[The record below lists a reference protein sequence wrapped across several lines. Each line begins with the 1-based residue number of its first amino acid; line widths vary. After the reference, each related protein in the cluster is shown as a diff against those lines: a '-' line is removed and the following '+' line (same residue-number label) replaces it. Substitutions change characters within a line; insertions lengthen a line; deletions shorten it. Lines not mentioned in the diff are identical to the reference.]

1 MHHGGVFKGYRTRV
15 YIGGTVTYFD
25 FCDIDEISYMEL
37 VNMASEMGE
46 FTSIEFY
53 GILNGT
59 MKLIKGDSDTTDLC
73 LTVDKHRVV
82 ECYMVSKLVECYGTQ
97 ESQRGKEIRGTK
109 STRSTT
115 HNLKGYKGKYGVNVE
130 ASGDD
135 DNDTDDY
142 DLDSSSS
149 SFDESEI
156 YDSDYELTDDDAL
169 FFANV
174 DKDTTSGVTKDYAD
188 VVDLLADI
196 DGDTDVMTSDD
207 DLRSIDSDSDEEG
220 RGNRVKHTVFNEK
233 TDMDNPIFK
242 VGMEFKTHG
251 QFREAVKE
259 HAIKWGKE
267 IKFLKSDKRQVRAT
281 WKSPCPW
288 TIYCSYVPNDEVYR
302 VKTFIDEHSCVRSFK
317 VPWVSTKWIV
327 KKYSERIRK
336 NPTWPIPS
344 LVDTI
349 QSEKT
354 VQVNPQKAYRAK
366 KISLDMLQGSA
377 AKQFTMLNSYAK
389 EILNTN
395 DGTTVIIKVKPVVG
409 SEGEVKFKRFTF
421 MSDKQKGL
429 IDSVSTL
436 FPNASHRFC
445 VRHLYN
451 NFKGEFKGLVM
462 KDILWKAA
470 RATIIPHFTAAMEE
484 MKAVNKKAYEW
495 LCERPPVN
503 WSRSHFDTF
512 PKCDILLNNL
522 CESYNS
528 AILSARDQ
536 PIITMLERIRVILME
551 TIYKRR
557 DAMKRAK
564 HPICPKIV
572 KRIEKLK
579 DNLQLW
585 IPRWCGSEQFE
596 VTGPTGNQYRV
607 DLVNRTCGCRKWDM
621 SGIPCVHAL
630 ASIKFLQQD
639 PFDYVHEWYK
649 VSTYLKCYENLL
661 SPING
666 RDLWPE
672 TNNPVMLP
680 PDVKKRS
687 GRPKKARRR
696 EPEEPQDPTK
706 LTKKGVQMRCSACG
720 KVGHN
725 KRGCKKTKPQGEGPP
740 RKKSHVDAST
750 SAANVP
756 SVSDPAANVP
766 NVPSVLDPAAN
777 VPNVPSVSDPVAN
790 VPSIADPVAPT
801 NGNTTMVRSP
811 APHQPPMASQESM
824 ASSALTMVN
833 RTTLASSGKMV
844 WRGRVVRLASSYKK
858 TPK

>member
-1 MHHGGVFKGYRTRV
+1 MGWMMRESGCDPPTYDSGEHFSIRMHQGGVFKGNRTRV
-15 YIGGTVTYFD
+15 YIGRTVTYFD

-37 VNMASEMGE
+37 VNMASEMGG

-73 LTVDKHRVV
+73 LTVDKHKVV
-82 ECYMVSKLVECYGTQ
+82 ECYM
-97 ESQRGKEIRGTK
+97 
-109 STRSTT
+109 
-115 HNLKGYKGKYGVNVE
+115 
-130 ASGDD
+130 
-135 DNDTDDY
+135 
-142 DLDSSSS
+142 
-149 SFDESEI
+149 
-156 YDSDYELTDDDAL
+156 
-169 FFANV
+169 
-174 DKDTTSGVTKDYAD
+174 DTTSGVTKDYAD
-188 VVDLLADI
+188 VVDVLADI
-196 DGDTDVMTSDD
+196 DGDADVMTSDD

-233 TDMDNPIFK
+233 TNMENPIFK
-242 VGMEFKTHG
+242 VGMEFKTHAL
-251 QFREAVKE
+251 FREAVKE

-267 IKFLKSDKRQVRAT
+267 IKFLKSDKRQARAT
-281 WKSPCPW
+281 CKSPCPW
-288 TIYCSYVPNDEVYR
+288 TIYCSHVPNDEVYR

-349 QSEKT
+349 QSEKI
-354 VQVNPQKAYRAK
+354 VQVNLQKAYRAK
-366 KISLDMLQGSA
+366 KISLDMLQVAYAVVEKEKKKTWMWFLELLGEDL
-377 AKQFTMLNSYAK
+377 KIENS
-389 EILNTN
+389 
-395 DGTTVIIKVKPVVG
+395 
-409 SEGEVKFKRFTF
+409 FRFTF

-429 IDSVSTL
+429 IDS
-436 FPNASHRFC
+436 
-445 VRHLYN
+445 
-451 NFKGEFKGLVM
+451 
-462 KDILWKAA
+462 
-470 RATIIPHFTAAMEE
+470 
-484 MKAVNKKAYEW
+484 
-495 LCERPPVN
+495 
-503 WSRSHFDTF
+503 
-512 PKCDILLNNL
+512 
-522 CESYNS
+522 
-528 AILSARDQ
+528 

-557 DAMKRAK
+557 DAMKRVK

-607 DLVNRTCGCRKWDM
+607 DLVNGTCGCRKWDM

-672 TNNPVMLP
+672 TNNPIMLP

-725 KRGCKKTKPQGEGPP
+725 KRGCNKTKPHGEGPP

-756 SVSDPAANVP
+756 SISDLAANVP
-766 NVPSVLDPAAN
+766 FV
-777 VPNVPSVSDPVAN
+777 
-790 VPSIADPVAPT
+790 ADPVAPT
-801 NGNTTMVRSP
+801 NGNTTMVRSPASAP

-833 RTTLASSGKMV
+833 RTTLASSGKLV

-858 TPK
+858 TLK